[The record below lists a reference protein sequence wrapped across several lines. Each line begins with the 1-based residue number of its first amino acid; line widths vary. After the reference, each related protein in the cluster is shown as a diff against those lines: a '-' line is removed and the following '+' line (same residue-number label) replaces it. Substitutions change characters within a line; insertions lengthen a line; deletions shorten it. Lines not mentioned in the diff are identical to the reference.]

1 MTRLFLLAALAAVL
15 FAGPLNEPAQAR
27 LVKEMQVTRTGKVA
41 LAAEGQASV
50 YRLLLDN
57 NKLIVI
63 GDREFFPPA
72 TRAALDQA
80 VERKLTVEIMGQL
93 LIFNDQPPIFT
104 LPLSKLDIK
113 GLSASSASSA
123 SGAPAP
129 SAASSTDSGDATAF
143 KDAKLKSNASMTL
156 GQALDNYAFFSSRS
170 WKILGPDKAEFRGE
184 IDLSSITELDS
195 RYVSRLRSKELR
207 ETFTSLTFVAVVSLQ
222 GGAANCPDPAV
233 EAVFQDGV
241 KDRLVWKDPPTYY
254 WDKIYRNKKLTVDY
268 FLSKAALSPKYGKG
282 MSQPAQ

>member
-1 MTRLFLLAALAAVL
+1 MRRFILLAALAIAL
-15 FAGPLNEPAQAR
+15 FAGPLNESAQAR
-27 LVKEMQVTRTGKVA
+27 LIKEMQVTRSGKVA
-41 LAAEGQASV
+41 VITEGQASV
-50 YRLLLDN
+50 YRLLLAN

-80 VERKLTVEIMGQL
+80 VERKLTVEIVGQM
-93 LIFNDQPPIFT
+93 LIFNDQAPVFT
-104 LPLSKLDIK
+104 LPLGKLDIK
-113 GLSASSASSA
+113 DLNPTFTPSPAPAASP
-123 SGAPAP
+123 GAPTA
-129 SAASSTDSGDATAF
+129 DSGDAAPF
-143 KDAKLKSNASMTL
+143 KDAKLKFNASVPL

-170 WKILGPDKAEFRGE
+170 WKVLGPDKVEFRGD

-195 RYVSRLRSKELR
+195 RYVDRLRTKDLR
-207 ETFTSLTFVAVVSLQ
+207 ETFKSLTFVAVITLQ
-222 GGAANCPDPAV
+222 GATASCPDPAV

-241 KDRLVWKDPPTYY
+241 KDRLVWKDPPNYY

-268 FLSKAALSPKYGKG
+268 FLSKAALNPKYGKG

>member
-1 MTRLFLLAALAAVL
+1 MRRLFLLPALAAAL
-15 FAGPLNEPAQAR
+15 FAGPLNDPAQAR
-27 LVKEMQVTRTGKVA
+27 LVKEMQVTRSGKVA
-41 LAAEGQASV
+41 VVAEGQTSV
-50 YRLLLDN
+50 YRLLLAN
-57 NKLIVI
+57 NKLVVI

-80 VERKLTVEIMGQL
+80 VERKLTVDIVGQM
-93 LIFNDQPPIFT
+93 LIFNDQAPVFT
-104 LPLSKLDIK
+104 LPLGKLDIK
-113 GLSASSASSA
+113 DLNPAFTSS
-123 SGAPAP
+123 PAP
-129 SAASSTDSGDATAF
+129 AASSGEPVADSGDAAPF
-143 KDAKLKSNASMTL
+143 KDAKLKFNASLTL

-170 WKILGPDKAEFRGE
+170 WKVLGPDKAEFRGE

-195 RYVSRLRSKELR
+195 RYVDRLRSKDLR
-207 ETFTSLTFVAVVSLQ
+207 EVFKSLTFVAVVTLQ

-268 FLSKAALSPKYGKG
+268 FLSKAALNPKYGKG
-282 MSQPAQ
+282 MGQPAQ